1 LRHRVTAAAQ
11 SGGVRVRFAGPSD
24 IHRVAA
30 LLPQGLNDP
39 VNTRYLV
46 AERDGSP
53 DVLGGA
59 YFRIGAGPDG
69 AYVASFRLGVVAD
82 DLGVEAATRLLTFCL
97 SAAQAA
103 GARAAVYDGMV
114 AGGSPDEALLR
125 WSGFAP
131 TQTLV
136 DYEIDC
142 RAAFAVLESTQRQL
156 RQRGRLPAEAA
167 VVALDD
173 APSAPVDAL
182 LSRYL
187 GGSIRALGECVS
199 PSLSSVARIG
209 RRVVGVIVAMRKDDG
224 VDIPYTVTEPGFRN
238 LWVTPVMWRR
248 TALELI
254 GAGHD
259 TVTYSTN
266 SQQFRSMFNFTRR
279 LGSRETGRQ
288 VRYARYLPTR

>member
-1 LRHRVTAAAQ
+1 MTADAQ
-11 SGGVRVRFAGPSD
+11 KGGVRVRFAGPSD

-30 LLPQGLNDP
+30 LLPQGLYDP

-46 AERDGSP
+46 AERDGAP

-59 YFRIGAGPDG
+59 YFRIGAAPDG
-69 AYVASFRLGVVAD
+69 MCVASFRLVVAGD
-82 DLGVEAATRLLTFCL
+82 PGGEAATTLLRFCL
-97 SAAQAA
+97 SAAQGC

-114 AGGSPDEALLR
+114 AGGSPEEALLR

-142 RAAFAVLESTQRQL
+142 RAAVEVLESTL
-156 RQRGRLPAEAA
+156 RHLGQRGRLPGAAA

-173 APSAPVDAL
+173 APSTPVDAL

-187 GGSIRALGECVS
+187 SGSIRSLGERVS
-199 PSLSSVARIG
+199 PSLSSVARFG
-209 RRVVGVIVAMRKDDG
+209 PRVVGVIVAIHRSDG
-224 VDIPYTVTEPGFRN
+224 VDIPYTVTEPGFRS
-238 LWVTPVMWRR
+238 LWVTPVMWQR
-248 TALELI
+248 TAVELI
-254 GAGHD
+254 GAGYH

-266 SQQFRSMFNFTRR
+266 SRQFRSMFNFTRR

-288 VRYARYLPTR
+288 VRYARYLPAC